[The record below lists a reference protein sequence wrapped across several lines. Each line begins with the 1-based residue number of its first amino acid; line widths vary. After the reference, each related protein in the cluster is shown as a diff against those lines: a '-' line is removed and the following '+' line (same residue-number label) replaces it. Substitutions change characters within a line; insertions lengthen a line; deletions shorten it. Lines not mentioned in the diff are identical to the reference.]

1 MNDLG
6 DFRVPKPD
14 PKHFAPE
21 ISIEV
26 HLLRERCAQYMK
38 SFPKFPY
45 SRMVWVG
52 KDLKDY
58 LAGTPLPQTETSST
72 RQDCSK
78 CHPAQP

>member
-1 MNDLG
+1 MNELG

-14 PKHFAPE
+14 PKHFAAE

-26 HLLRERCAQYMK
+26 HLLSDHCAQNLK

-45 SRMVWVG
+45 SQNSRVVWVG

-58 LAGTPLPQTETSST
+58 LV
-72 RQDCSK
+72 
-78 CHPAQP
+78 

>member
-1 MNDLG
+1 MNELG

-14 PKHFAPE
+14 PEHFAAE

-26 HLLRERCAQYMK
+26 RISRDHWAQNME
-38 SFPKFPY
+38 SFPKFPHSQN

-58 LAGTPLPQTETSST
+58 LV
-72 RQDCSK
+72 
-78 CHPAQP
+78 